1 MAITKSAVQ
10 WPMPYLLPARSI
22 HGQRCTFR
30 NTHDIG
36 KRAVTAILKKAKCSR
51 YHISV
56 RYKSP
61 NLYLAISHSLFTS
74 SLRQPILSA
83 SSFPKRF
90 PRVFSVSIFV
100 YRFSSSPCKLPWRH
114 VCARPAPMSLRF
126 AFPQWSQRNPPV
138 DHSILRSSGIS
149 LFLTDVARVHA
160 L

>member
-1 MAITKSAVQ
+1 MHQHLPKTAITKSAVQ
-10 WPMPYLLPARSI
+10 WPIPYLLPARSI
-22 HGQRCTFR
+22 HGQRYTQNVQKHAR
-30 NTHDIG
+30 YRKTSNESD
-36 KRAVTAILKKAKCSR
+36 LKKAKSPRCR
-51 YHISV
+51 TRRV

-126 AFPQWSQRNPPV
+126 AFPQ
-138 DHSILRSSGIS
+138 
-149 LFLTDVARVHA
+149 
-160 L
+160 